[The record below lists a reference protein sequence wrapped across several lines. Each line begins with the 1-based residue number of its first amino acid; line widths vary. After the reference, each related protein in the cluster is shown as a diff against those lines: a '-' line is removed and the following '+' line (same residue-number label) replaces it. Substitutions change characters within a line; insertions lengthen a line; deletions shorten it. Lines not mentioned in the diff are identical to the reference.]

1 MRRTEL
7 HEKESKTGLLRLPL
21 RMGLWDR
28 CGFDI
33 CMSVFIIWDW
43 FTNIYRR
50 YFVRQPCKMSGR
62 QDKSRLTF
70 PFYHP
75 KAFTNF
81 RILIVSFSL
90 NISKLFNFLIKMH
103 DLWTINDRKNRQI
116 YILNVASIKY
126 ELYLFVLNLS
136 IKLIKH
142 KKISFS
148 FLFYRYY

>member
-1 MRRTEL
+1 
-7 HEKESKTGLLRLPL
+7 
-21 RMGLWDR
+21 
-28 CGFDI
+28 
-33 CMSVFIIWDW
+33 
-43 FTNIYRR
+43 
-50 YFVRQPCKMSGR
+50 
-62 QDKSRLTF
+62 
-70 PFYHP
+70 
-75 KAFTNF
+75 
-81 RILIVSFSL
+81 
-90 NISKLFNFLIKMH
+90 MH

>member
-1 MRRTEL
+1 MTYGIKFGVESDKLRTL
-7 HEKESKTGLLRLPL
+7 CVKTLEYYKIYEEYTDIQVQFDVIQNATNRIAREGKQDWPSAVTASYGSL
-21 RMGLWDR
+21 DR

-33 CMSVFIIWDW
+33 CMSAFIIQDW

-90 NISKLFNFLIKMH
+90 NISKLFNFL
-103 DLWTINDRKNRQI
+103 NKNARFM
-116 YILNVASIKY
+116 N
-126 ELYLFVLNLS
+126 N
-136 IKLIKH
+136 
-142 KKISFS
+142 
-148 FLFYRYY
+148 